1 MLPEMKFQ
9 HIGMAV
15 NSIDATAPHYV
26 DAGYKKSESIVDPIQ
41 NIRICWLTK
50 PGEPTV
56 ELLEPV
62 DDKSP
67 VVKTLEKNGVTP
79 YHICYTVDDIDD
91 ACKKL
96 RKMKY
101 MIVSRPTEAVAFC
114 GSKVCFLY
122 HKDMGLIELVES
134 PAKIID

>member
-1 MLPEMKFQ
+1 MKFH
-9 HIGMAV
+9 HIGVAV
-15 NSIDATAPHYV
+15 NSIETTAPLYV
-26 DAGYKKSESIVDPIQ
+26 EAGYSSSQTIVDPKQ

-50 PGEPTV
+50 DGEPTV
-56 ELLEPV
+56 ELLQAV
-62 DDKSP
+62 DGESP

-79 YHICYTVDDIDD
+79 YHTCYIVENIDD

-101 MIVSRPTEAVAFC
+101 MLVSRPVEAVAFC

-122 HKDMGLIELVES
+122 NKDMGLIELVES